1 MQPLTAAEYA
11 NTSGDSANVLSV
23 TATEDTYLEI
33 ICNST
38 KTLVIKQIMLDAE
51 IQAVTLPE
59 PLPTGINN
67 AEEAVK
73 AVKRIVNGQLFIEKN
88 GVLFNAQGAVVK

>member
-1 MQPLTAAEYA
+1 MTNVLA
-11 NTSGDSANVLSV
+11 NTTVESANELPF

-38 KTLVIKQIMLDAE
+38 KTLVVKQIMLDE
-51 IQAVTLPE
+51 DIQAVTLPD
-59 PLPTGINN
+59 PVPTGINN

-73 AVKRIVNGQLFIEKN
+73 TVKVLRNGQLFIEKN
-88 GVLFNAQGAVVK
+88 GVLFNAQGARL